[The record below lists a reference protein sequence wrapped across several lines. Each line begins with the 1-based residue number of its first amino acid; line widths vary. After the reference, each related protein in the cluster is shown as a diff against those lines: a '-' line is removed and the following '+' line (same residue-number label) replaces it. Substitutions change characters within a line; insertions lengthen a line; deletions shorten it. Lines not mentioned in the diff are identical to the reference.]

1 MIDQHLTT
9 IGGIC
14 AMQTTVSYDY
24 DDYSEEVLGRWAAEA
39 RQHLDCQHVSGGS
52 LGDAPAVL
60 HQIAPQV

>member
-1 MIDQHLTT
+1 MIDQHLAT

-14 AMQTTVSYDY
+14 AMQTTGSYDY
-24 DDYSEEVLGRWAAEA
+24 DAYREEVLGRGAAEA

-60 HQIAPQV
+60 HLIAQAW

>member
-1 MIDQHLTT
+1 MIDQYLTT

-14 AMQTTVSYDY
+14 AMQTTVSYDS
-24 DDYSEEVLGRWAAEA
+24 DYSEEVLERWAAEA
-39 RQHLDCQHVSGGS
+39 RQRLDCQHVSGGS